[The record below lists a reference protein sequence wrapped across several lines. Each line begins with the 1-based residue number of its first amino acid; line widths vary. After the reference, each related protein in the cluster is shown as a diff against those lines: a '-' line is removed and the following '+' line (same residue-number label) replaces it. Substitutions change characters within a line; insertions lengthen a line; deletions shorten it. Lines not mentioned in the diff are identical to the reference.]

1 VALTDDFSEFE
12 SKFEAIL
19 KRLEGLHDDLGD
31 LAQSRVTLD
40 EIVDDF
46 TKAQNLLAD
55 IKIGILEATIP
66 ATAAPVPSASV
77 PRTPTGEPR
86 RPAASASGEKRGF
99 YDMLTEVGRAMI
111 RTQRDLDE
119 QSLDYTRQS
128 GQRVGMASSFRVPKV
143 NASFRFALETT
154 QGKELNLV
162 FYESTDQTK
171 NVIQQNIEVEIV
183 AVPPTPEFRAA
194 AETAWP
200 RFRLLTDP
208 DEREP
213 YIEKLRLEL
222 RSDPASIDRTLLLRL
237 QRGTADP
244 DGGEIVLAALSR
256 RKGTGAATTTVT
268 GAWLL
273 RRASA
278 DGDLSAPEALLDNR
292 ELRPGDRQDG
302 FRSLLD
308 NMAELSEQQ
317 ALLLAP
323 PAG

>member
-1 VALTDDFSEFE
+1 VALADDISDFE
-12 SKFEAIL
+12 LKFEAIRT
-19 KRLEGLHDDLGD
+19 RLEGLHDDLGRP
-31 LAQSRVTLD
+31 AQSR
-40 EIVDDF
+40 
-46 TKAQNLLAD
+46 AALAD
-55 IKIGILEATIP
+55 ILAEFAEAQNVLARIKSGILDATAP
-66 ATAAPVPSASV
+66 ATTGPGPSAPVLAAPTAPN
-77 PRTPTGEPR
+77 R
-86 RPAASASGEKRGF
+86 RLAGSPSGEKRGF

-162 FYESTDQTK
+162 FYEATDQTK

-213 YIEKLRLEL
+213 YIGKLRLEL
-222 RSDPASIDRTLLLRL
+222 RSDPASINRTLLLRL
-237 QRGTADP
+237 QRGTGDP
-244 DGGEIVLAALSR
+244 NGGEIVLAALSR
-256 RKGTGAATTTVT
+256 RKGTGAASTSVT